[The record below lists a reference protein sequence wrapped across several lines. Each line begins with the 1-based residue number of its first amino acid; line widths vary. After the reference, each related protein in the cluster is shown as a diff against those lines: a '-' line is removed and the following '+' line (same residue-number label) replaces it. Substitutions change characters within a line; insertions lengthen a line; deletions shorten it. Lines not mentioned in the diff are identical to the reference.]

1 MNKFATLVRSP
12 RAALAALSLSAGSA
26 FAAVPADVT
35 SAMSEGKTDALTV
48 GGLALVII
56 IAIAAIKYMRRAV

>member
-1 MNKFATLVRSP
+1 MNKVFRLVKSP
-12 RAALAALSLSAGSA
+12 RAALASLSLVAGSA
-26 FAAVPADVT
+26 MAEVPTEVT
-35 SAMSEGKTDALTV
+35 SAMSEGKADALTV